1 MALET
6 TTTSVNDLVNSV
18 VISQAMLAH
27 AMEFIIAH
35 DKFRQMSL
43 VGQAGNVAQVARLD
57 ANYTV
62 DDNGATLD
70 AEFDTSEA
78 LPLGSTQLTTSNVQF
93 TVSEY
98 GVSYTITDN
107 VYEDSILG
115 TTFLSKG
122 VAEASHTLALAV
134 EQAALSLQSSL
145 SSSYGTTNTDLTLAV
160 AMAAADGIR
169 TRGTLADQL
178 VYTFDNKAWSDLKT
192 AGVAVASNT
201 LSYGATGEQ
210 ILGMSRDSSN
220 GLGASRKVGTV
231 YGIDAYETGI
241 APNANGT
248 TDVVSGCWTPSSPTN
263 DDHAT
268 FCYVEKRPFRMEI
281 ERDALLRADVAV
293 FTRRCAVGEATD
305 FSGSLMISN
314 AA

>member
-6 TTTSVNDLVNSV
+6 TTTSVNDLVNSA
-18 VISQAMLAH
+18 VISQTMLAH

-43 VGQAGNVAQVARLD
+43 VGQAGNVAQVAKLD

-70 AEFDTSEA
+70 SEFDTSEA
-78 LPLGSTQLTTSNVQF
+78 TPLSTTQLTTSNVQF

-145 SSSYGTTNTDLTLAV
+145 SNSYGTTNTDLTLAV
-160 AMAAADGIR
+160 AMSAADGIR
-169 TRGTLADQL
+169 TRGTLADGL
-178 VYTFDNKAWSDLKT
+178 VYTFDNKAWTDLKT
-192 AGVAVASNT
+192 AATAAST
-201 LSYGATGEQ
+201 SVLTYA
-210 ILGMSRDSSN
+210 
-220 GLGASRKVGTV
+220 
-231 YGIDAYETGI
+231 
-241 APNANGT
+241 
-248 TDVVSGCWTPSSPTN
+248 
-263 DDHAT
+263 
-268 FCYVEKRPFRMEI
+268 
-281 ERDALLRADVAV
+281 
-293 FTRRCAVGEATD
+293 
-305 FSGSLMISN
+305 
-314 AA
+314 